1 MTDTRIFWIGV
12 SLALFAGMNL
22 AANKARRNQTWTDEA
37 PAVVGYAIGLV
48 TAVGL
53 FFGNSPKVFV
63 PIGVILFGGTGVH
76 IIYCWIECWPST
88 IKRRK
93 DAEQRSREAAR
104 ARQHSDALQLQQ
116 EQHQAELAR
125 RSEALSAIA
134 VGKDGVTNIA
144 KQIVAEL
151 ARANP

>member
-1 MTDTRIFWIGV
+1 MTDMSVFWVGI

-22 AANKARRNQTWTDEA
+22 AANKARRNQTWTDES
-37 PAVVGYAIGLV
+37 PAVFLYAIGLV

-63 PIGVILFGGTGVH
+63 PIGVILFGGTGLHV
-76 IIYCWIECWPST
+76 IYCWIECWPST
-88 IKRRK
+88 VKRRK
-93 DAEQRSREAAR
+93 DAEERSREAAR
-104 ARQHSDALQLQQ
+104 ASQLRDALRLRQ
-116 EQHQAELAR
+116 EQEQAEITR
-125 RSEALSAIA
+125 RSEALNAVA

>member
-1 MTDTRIFWIGV
+1 MTDMSVFWIGI

-22 AANKARRNQTWTDEA
+22 AANKARINRTWTDEA
-37 PAVVGYAIGLV
+37 PAVVAYAIGLV

-76 IIYCWIECWPST
+76 VIYCWIECWPGT

-93 DAEQRSREAAR
+93 DAEERSREAAR
-104 ARQHSDALQLQQ
+104 ARQHSDALRLQQ
-116 EQHQAELAR
+116 EQHQAELTR
-125 RSEALSAIA
+125 RSEALGAIA

>member
-1 MTDTRIFWIGV
+1 MTDMSVFWIGV

-22 AANKARRNQTWTDEA
+22 AANKARINRTWTDEA
-37 PAVVGYAIGLV
+37 PAVVAYAIGLV

-76 IIYCWIECWPST
+76 VIYCWIECWPGT

-93 DAEQRSREAAR
+93 DAEERSREAAR
-104 ARQHSDALQLQQ
+104 ARQHSDALRLQQ
-116 EQHQAELAR
+116 EQHQAELTR
-125 RSEALSAIA
+125 RSEALGAIA